1 MSDQPPDWP
10 NSSRQPPARQLPTGG
25 WGGAI
30 APSSRPRRPRRPA
43 PKAGRGPRLM
53 QAFIIAVSLAVIAL
67 FTAMAAGV
75 SGYIYVAGQLPSP
88 DELAK
93 RARQTFV
100 SSQVYDRNGNLLYE
114 LMDPHGGR
122 RQRVPLE
129 RISRYAILATID
141 TEDAYF
147 YRHPGFD
154 PVALVRMVYYAI
166 IEREFVSGGSTI
178 TQQVARNLVLSED
191 ERTERTLKRKIRE
204 IVLASELSRRYS
216 KDKILELYLNDVN
229 NYGNLAYGIQAAAQ
243 TYFQKDAADLS
254 LAEASFLVGL
264 PQSPATYDVFGT
276 GRDAAINRQRSVLAL
291 MVKQKDITQAQAD
304 TAAAEIAAYAF
315 KLPEVYTNVPA
326 PHFVAYVRALIEEQ
340 YGTEVY
346 HTSLQILTTLDQRLQ
361 KMAEEVIREQLAAPE
376 LQDKH
381 VTNAALVALDAHTGE
396 ILAMAGSADFYN
408 ADIQGQ
414 VNMVTAE
421 RQPGSSIKPLTYL
434 AAFEK
439 GWTPSTLVWDVPV
452 KFVDQY
458 GQEYE
463 PKNYDRRFHGPVT
476 VRSSLA
482 NSYNVPAV
490 KALEFVTLPIF
501 LEKARQAGIT
511 SLTRPDY
518 GLALT
523 LGGGEVPLIEMAGL
537 YQAFANGGRH
547 IAPAA
552 IKLVVR
558 SSDDAIVFE
567 YRPPEGEQVCSAEH
581 AYLITS
587 ILSDNNARTPAF
599 GANSPLKLDRPAA
612 AKTGTTDDYRDN
624 WTMGYTPDVVV
635 GVWAGNAD
643 NTPMKGTTGLT
654 GAAPIWHAFIER
666 ALEDQPPKDFER
678 PASIM
683 EKEICADTG
692 TEPSVYCPADR
703 RQRELYAKDQ
713 PPPGPEEDLHWP
725 NCGEPGGQLLFVYP
739 NDTFVQAWTAS
750 PAGQAWAQAH
760 GVTWMADGECSPAA
774 PQGPVVISVSQPAD
788 GSQVSGLVHVIGTV
802 SGALD
807 YYDVMYEG
815 HSAGWISGPHF
826 SPVENGQLTVW
837 DVGGLTDGEYT
848 LRIIAHARSGETS
861 EARVKVVVKR

>member
-1 MSDQPPDWP
+1 VSDQRPDRP
-10 NSSRQPPARQLPTGG
+10 HSSGQPPARQMPAGG
-25 WGGAI
+25 WGGAVKV
-30 APSSRPRRPRRPA
+30 SSRPHRPRRPV
-43 PKAGRGPRLM
+43 PKTGPGAWLVP
-53 QAFIIAVSLAVIAL
+53 AFIIAVSLAVIAL
-67 FTAMAAGV
+67 FAAMAAGA
-75 SGYIYVAGQLPSP
+75 SGYIYVASQLPSP
-88 DELAK
+88 DELAE

-129 RISRYAILATID
+129 RISRYVILATID

-204 IVLASELSRRYS
+204 IVLASEISRRYS
-216 KDKILELYLNDVN
+216 KDEILELYLNDVN

-264 PQSPATYDVFGT
+264 PQSPASYDVFGT
-276 GRDAAINRQRSVLAL
+276 GRDAALQRQRSVLAL
-291 MVKQKDITQAQAD
+291 MVEQKDISQSQAD
-304 TAAAEIAAYAF
+304 AAAAEIAAYSF

-326 PHFVAYVRALIEEQ
+326 PHFVAYVRALIEEE

-346 HTSLQILTTLDQRLQ
+346 HTSLQILTTLDPRLQ
-361 KMAEEVIREQLAAPE
+361 KIAEEVIREQLAAPE

-381 VTNAALVALDAHTGE
+381 VTNAALIALDAHTGE
-396 ILAMAGSADFYN
+396 ILAMAGSANFYN
-408 ADIQGQ
+408 AEIQGQ

-439 GWTPSTLVWDVPV
+439 GWTPSTLIWDVPV
-452 KFVDQY
+452 KFVDPY

-463 PKNYDRRFHGPVT
+463 PKNYDQRFHGPVT
-476 VRSSLA
+476 VRSALA

-537 YQAFANGGRH
+537 YQAFANGGRR

-567 YRPPEGEQVCSAEH
+567 YRPPEGEQVFSAEH

-587 ILSDNNARTPAF
+587 ILSDNPARTPAF

-612 AKTGTTDDYRDN
+612 AKTGTTDDFRDN
-624 WTMGYTPDVVV
+624 WTLGYTPDMVI

-643 NTPMKGTTGLT
+643 NTPMNGTTGLT
-654 GAAPIWHAFIER
+654 GAAPIWHAFLER
-666 ALEDQPPKDFER
+666 ALEDQSPKDFQR
-678 PASIM
+678 PAGIV

-692 TEPSVYCPADR
+692 TEPSVYCPAER

-713 PPPGPEEDLHWP
+713 PPPGPEDDLHWP
-725 NCGEPGGQLLFVYP
+725 SCGDPGSQLLFVYP
-739 NDTFVQAWTAS
+739 NDKFVQAWTAT

-760 GVTWMADGECSPAA
+760 GVVWMADGECSPAIT
-774 PQGPVVISVSQPAD
+774 QGPVAISISQPAE
-788 GSQVSGLVHVIGTV
+788 GSQVSGLVHVMGTV

-815 HSAGWISGPHF
+815 HSAGWVSGPHF
-826 SPVENGQLTVW
+826 SPVDNGELTVW
-837 DVGGLTDGEYT
+837 DVGGLEDGEYT
-848 LRIIAHARSGETS
+848 LRVIAHARSGETS
-861 EARVKVVVKR
+861 EARVKVIVKR